1 MNKLSKEKQGNEAN
15 TLLATGTAE
24 ILKLVEEISTWSY
37 LAETLTQEH
46 QQSVRI
52 EIMAK
57 VRNMQLQLKELQSA
71 CC

>member
-1 MNKLSKEKQGNEAN
+1 MENLSESKKGNETS

-57 VRNMQLQLKELQSA
+57 VRNMQLRLKELQST

>member
-1 MNKLSKEKQGNEAN
+1 MQTDSKNQQGNEAN
-15 TLLATGTAE
+15 TVLATGTDE
-24 ILKLVEEISTWSY
+24 ILKLTQEINTWKY

-46 QQSVRI
+46 QQSVRS

-57 VRNMQLQLKELQSA
+57 VRNMQLRLKELQSA